1 MGGAKHFPWGKYLPQ
16 GSKQCPCTLSIL
28 ASMLT
33 SVLEVTHSSSTHTHT
48 KYFFHSHVMTPH
60 YSSLLKDMHYAKEK
74 KKEGEE

>member
-1 MGGAKHFPWGKYLPQ
+1 
-16 GSKQCPCTLSIL
+16 
-28 ASMLT
+28 MLT